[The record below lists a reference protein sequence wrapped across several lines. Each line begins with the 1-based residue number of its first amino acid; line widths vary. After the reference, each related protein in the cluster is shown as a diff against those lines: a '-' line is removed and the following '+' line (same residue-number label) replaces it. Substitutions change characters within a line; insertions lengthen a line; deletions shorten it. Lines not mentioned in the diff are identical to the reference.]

1 MDHDIQLSPFNR
13 PAAVALKK
21 SLEDYARDANISLT
35 TFSSKLKARNLTT
48 VCKTFHRAGL
58 VVPFDRRTDV
68 GYRQLQE
75 SDANLK
81 KILAKLT
88 QAHGDQSEI
97 DAAMDKLQPLITA
110 ANIGELRGCHG
121 VSMEYKARIHI
132 VLYLFCSC
140 R

>member
-1 MDHDIQLSPFNR
+1 M
-13 PAAVALKK
+13 
-21 SLEDYARDANISLT
+21 
-35 TFSSKLKARNLTT
+35 
-48 VCKTFHRAGL
+48 CKTFHRAGL

-110 ANIGELRGCHG
+110 ANIGELRGCHD
-121 VSMEYKARIHI
+121 VSMEYRT
-132 VLYLFCSC
+132 
-140 R
+140 